1 MKPLLSLWVCF
12 FEKDVIAWGNKYPRY
27 AAVYAVSS
35 KCVSEDFLTVFFI
48 CISHSRYFTAIQYNR
63 LWTIRMVKKVL
74 NVNGITTD
82 WLKIKHGK
90 SACLFIKKLMSVD
103 VLDHGLEDQ
112 HMEWKP
118 AGQPEH
124 ASLNQCQLIV
134 ANRCS
139 GHPQQVVEI
148 RFLCNVIDAGA
159 LIGPCS
165 HVTSCCCLIC

>member
-1 MKPLLSLWVCF
+1 METWFELGALL
-12 FEKDVIAWGNKYPRY
+12 
-27 AAVYAVSS
+27 
-35 KCVSEDFLTVFFI
+35 
-48 CISHSRYFTAIQYNR
+48 
-63 LWTIRMVKKVL
+63 
-74 NVNGITTD
+74 TT
-82 WLKIKHGK
+82 
-90 SACLFIKKLMSVD
+90 
-103 VLDHGLEDQ
+103 LEDQ

-148 RFLCNVIDAGA
+148 RFLCNVIDARA

-165 HVTSCCCLIC
+165 HVTSPCCLIW

>member
-1 MKPLLSLWVCF
+1 MLTQEETLLQISTCSGKLSI
-12 FEKDVIAWGNKYPRY
+12 K
-27 AAVYAVSS
+27 
-35 KCVSEDFLTVFFI
+35 TVFI
-48 CISHSRYFTAIQYNR
+48 GNDY
-63 LWTIRMVKKVL
+63 KKVVYL
-74 NVNGITTD
+74 N
-82 WLKIKHGK
+82 
-90 SACLFIKKLMSVD
+90 
-103 VLDHGLEDQ
+103 LEDQ

-124 ASLNQCQLIV
+124 ASLKQCQLIV

-165 HVTSCCCLIC
+165 HVTSCCCLIS

>member
-1 MKPLLSLWVCF
+1 MCCY
-12 FEKDVIAWGNKYPRY
+12 DRG
-27 AAVYAVSS
+27 
-35 KCVSEDFLTVFFI
+35 
-48 CISHSRYFTAIQYNR
+48 FTRI
-63 LWTIRMVKKVL
+63 
-74 NVNGITTD
+74 
-82 WLKIKHGK
+82 
-90 SACLFIKKLMSVD
+90 
-103 VLDHGLEDQ
+103 LEDQ